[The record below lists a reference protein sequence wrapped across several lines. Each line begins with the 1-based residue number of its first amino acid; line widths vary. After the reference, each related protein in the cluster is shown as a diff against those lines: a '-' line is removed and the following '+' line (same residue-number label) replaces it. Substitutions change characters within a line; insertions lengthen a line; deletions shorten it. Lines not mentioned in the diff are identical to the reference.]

1 MTIHI
6 KKNGQQQG
14 PFTIKQV
21 NGNDE
26 LPPGR
31 GPEDGW
37 NYVLR
42 TAFLLPGA
50 KVDRKA
56 FLRKALSKHVTE
68 KVLQSA
74 IDTSP
79 AKAGVSKNTIRRIA
93 TANIKWHRAGVS
105 ALSFASGLPGGWWIA
120 GTVPADLIQ
129 FFWHVLVILQKLAY
143 LYGWP
148 ELFSEDS
155 ELELDDETLLILTV
169 FIGVM
174 LGAESAAKVLSDI
187 AERAATQVLKR
198 LPRETLTKLRLN
210 RLAREVAKSIGI
222 KLTEDSFARYLS
234 RIVPILGGIISG
246 TVTWT
251 WFSLMTSR
259 LAPHLESLPL
269 PANLIARRRNDRRY
283 ARRTKNGEVK
293 KEDNVGLSLAAE
305 SRRKGKTKVKPP
317 MVIAEMYL
325 SRPYIR
331 QPRPLLRWP

>member
-21 NGNDE
+21 NGNDK

-31 GPEDGW
+31 GPEDVW
-37 NYVLR
+37 NSVLR
-42 TAFLLPGA
+42 TALALPGV

-56 FLRKALSKHVTE
+56 FLRRALSKHVTE

-79 AKAGVSKNTIRRIA
+79 AKAGVSKNTLRRIA
-93 TANIKWHRAGVS
+93 TASIKWHRAGVS
-105 ALSFASGLPGGWWIA
+105 SVSFASGLPGGWWIA
-120 GTVPADLIQ
+120 GTVPVDLTQ

-169 FIGVM
+169 FIGIM
-174 LGAESAAKVLSDI
+174 LGAESAAKVLGDI
-187 AERAATQVLKR
+187 AERAAAQVLKG
-198 LPRETLTKLRLN
+198 LPSKTLTKWGLY
-210 RLAREVAKSIGI
+210 RLAREVAKRIEI

-234 RIVPILGGIISG
+234 KIVPILGGIISG
-246 TVTWT
+246 TVTWIS
-251 WFSLMTSR
+251 FSLMTSR
-259 LAPHLESLPL
+259 LAAHLESLPL
-269 PANLIARRRNDRRY
+269 AANLIARRKDGRRY
-283 ARRTKNGEVK
+283 VRRNKNGEVK

-305 SRRKGKTKVKPP
+305 RRRKGKTKVKPA
-317 MVIAEMYL
+317 MVIAET
-325 SRPYIR
+325 
-331 QPRPLLRWP
+331 